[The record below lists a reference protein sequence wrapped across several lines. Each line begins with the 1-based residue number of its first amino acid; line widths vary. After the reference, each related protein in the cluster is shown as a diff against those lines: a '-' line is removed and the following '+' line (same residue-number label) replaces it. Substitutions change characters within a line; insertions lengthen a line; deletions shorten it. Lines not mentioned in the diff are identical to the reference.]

1 MSMEGASKNKPGT
14 HTLIII
20 IMEAIKGATRMDKNG
35 SDRITISRGCA
46 VLGAVD
52 NIIIIISSAT

>member
-20 IMEAIKGATRMDKNG
+20 IMEAIEGATRMDKNG
-35 SDRITISRGCA
+35 SDRITMSRGCA
-46 VLGAVD
+46 VLAVD
-52 NIIIIISSAT
+52 IIIIISSAT